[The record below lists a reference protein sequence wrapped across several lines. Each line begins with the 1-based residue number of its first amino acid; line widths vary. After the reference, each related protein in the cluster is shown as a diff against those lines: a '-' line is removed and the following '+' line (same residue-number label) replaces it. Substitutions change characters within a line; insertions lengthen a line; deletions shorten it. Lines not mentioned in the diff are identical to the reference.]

1 MTENVA
7 PMSTRCPFHSTE
19 ATANPEN
26 VDSELPLPPALP
38 GGWPW
43 LGHAF
48 AFARD
53 PVNLIRKGRECFGE
67 VFRFKLAGRDV
78 HALTGPAANA
88 AFFRA
93 PGEQLSAREAYRFTV
108 PIFGRGIAYDVE
120 PELMSEQ
127 LGFVL
132 PALRDSRLQTYT
144 EVMFE
149 EAERYFSSVW
159 AGGNGE
165 ADLLRTMN
173 ELTIFIASRCLIGH
187 EFRSRLNTDFAR
199 LYHDLEGGINPI
211 AFLWPYFPLPA
222 HTRRDRARRRMV
234 ELITAIVDERRL
246 SGETGEDFLQ
256 TLMEARYKDGRAL
269 TNTEIAGLLL
279 TLIFAGQHTSAVLAA
294 WTIILLLQ
302 EPIHFVSVRDEVDR
316 WRGGDTPVTLAGA
329 RGLVCLERAM
339 KEAERLYP
347 PLVMLMRTIRRDF
360 SYGGFRMPAGGM
372 ALISPSVSHRL
383 EESFAEPN
391 RYDPDR
397 FGPGRE
403 EDKQVPQVLIT
414 FGGGRHR
421 CIGSAF
427 AYLQVKVIVSVLLGR
442 YKLDLGQSRCT
453 PNYHTWV
460 VGPQSPCTVRYHPRS
475 AQIAA
480 AQLS

>member
-93 PGEQLSAREAYRFTV
+93 PDEQLSAREAYRFTV

-173 ELTIFIASRCLIGH
+173 ELAIFIAS
-187 EFRSRLNTDFAR
+187 DA
-199 LYHDLEGGINPI
+199 
-211 AFLWPYFPLPA
+211 
-222 HTRRDRARRRMV
+222 
-234 ELITAIVDERRL
+234 
-246 SGETGEDFLQ
+246 
-256 TLMEARYKDGRAL
+256 
-269 TNTEIAGLLL
+269 
-279 TLIFAGQHTSAVLAA
+279 
-294 WTIILLLQ
+294 
-302 EPIHFVSVRDEVDR
+302 
-316 WRGGDTPVTLAGA
+316 
-329 RGLVCLERAM
+329 
-339 KEAERLYP
+339 
-347 PLVMLMRTIRRDF
+347 
-360 SYGGFRMPAGGM
+360 
-372 ALISPSVSHRL
+372 
-383 EESFAEPN
+383 
-391 RYDPDR
+391 
-397 FGPGRE
+397 
-403 EDKQVPQVLIT
+403 
-414 FGGGRHR
+414 
-421 CIGSAF
+421 
-427 AYLQVKVIVSVLLGR
+427 
-442 YKLDLGQSRCT
+442 
-453 PNYHTWV
+453 
-460 VGPQSPCTVRYHPRS
+460 
-475 AQIAA
+475 
-480 AQLS
+480 